1 MSESTNYFISQ
12 LGEPVISQRDCKIN
26 EGGTKTFWFKVFL
39 MLIEGHICHWLCTV
53 TQPFL
58 VPPAHSSGGVWPQSG
73 FSEWTGTRDSLLAVF
88 LSSWPGTFLSH
99 QLRMLNSRFFLAI
112 CSSSRAKEKRGI
124 FFFSKLKNEE
134 KKNQKDPLLPWM
146 PTAMSTKGSST
157 YRKQLNVI
165 AYFGP
170 RLCLFCT
177 TATRLNKALF
187 AQR

>member
-99 QLRMLNSRFFLAI
+99 QLLISMLNSRFFLAI

-124 FFFSKLKNEE
+124 FFFPSWKMRKRKIRKTPFCLECPQQWA
-134 KKNQKDPLLPWM
+134 QKAAQ
-146 PTAMSTKGSST
+146 PTESS
-157 YRKQLNVI
+157 
-165 AYFGP
+165 
-170 RLCLFCT
+170 
-177 TATRLNKALF
+177 
-187 AQR
+187 